1 MQFLKGPHHLLRD
14 ISNWTVWFK
23 IKRTV
28 DISVSDLL
36 RKSLIFNS
44 IYRTQR
50 SMNGP
55 FAPGLEITSKLFI
68 VSHDAK
74 LLFSA
79 GHWDNSIQVMSL
91 IKGKIISHNIRHM
104 GKH

>member
-1 MQFLKGPHHLLRD
+1 MVEQINFFSFSERFKKIIG
-14 ISNWTVWFK
+14 ISL
-23 IKRTV
+23 
-28 DISVSDLL
+28 SDLL
-36 RKSLIFNS
+36 RKSLIFHCV
-44 IYRTQR
+44 YRTQR
-50 SMNGP
+50 IMNGP

-91 IKGKIISHNIRHM
+91 TKGKIISHNIRHM
-104 GKH
+104 GKY

>member
-1 MQFLKGPHHLLRD
+1 
-14 ISNWTVWFK
+14 
-23 IKRTV
+23 
-28 DISVSDLL
+28 
-36 RKSLIFNS
+36 
-44 IYRTQR
+44 
-50 SMNGP
+50 MNGP

-91 IKGKIISHNIRHM
+91 TKGKIVSHNIRHM
-104 GKH
+104 GKHLLFFPCKKFFVFFLTIIVVHTPYKKHKFYL

>member
-1 MQFLKGPHHLLRD
+1 MEEIKKIID
-14 ISNWTVWFK
+14 ISLN
-23 IKRTV
+23 
-28 DISVSDLL
+28 DLL
-36 RKSLIFNS
+36 QKSLIFNCV
-44 IYRTQR
+44 YRTQR

-91 IKGKIISHNIRHM
+91 TKGKLISHNIRHM

>member
-1 MQFLKGPHHLLRD
+1 MLGD
-14 ISNWTVWFK
+14 ISNLKLNRLIFHFFFRD
-23 IKRTV
+23 IKNSYLNV
-28 DISVSDLL
+28 LS
-36 RKSLIFNS
+36 RKSLIF
-44 IYRTQR
+44 ICVYRTQR
-50 SMNGP
+50 SLNGP
-55 FAPGLEITSKLFI
+55 FAPGLEITAKLFI

-91 IKGKIISHNIRHM
+91 TKGKIISHNIRHM